1 MENKLKEFRRE
12 FTPKFFRLFPYSK
25 DRIKQDIFAGIIVGI
40 IALPLAIAF
49 AIASGVS
56 PDRGLVTAVVAGF
69 LISFLGGSRV
79 QIGGPTGAF
88 IVIVYGIV
96 SQHGVDALI
105 VATFMAGIM
114 LVLMGFARLGS
125 IIKFIPYPLIV
136 GFTSGIALIIFSSQI
151 NDFLGLGIQKV
162 PADFVSK
169 WQLFFSNIENVN
181 FYALGLGLFAILFQ
195 VFWNKYTKKIPAPL
209 IVIII
214 STLLVYIFKIPV
226 ATIGS
231 SFGELNAVFPKP
243 IIPNIDWVTFQS
255 LVNSAFAIALLG
267 GIESL
272 LSAVVAD
279 GMIGKNHNSN
289 MELVG
294 QGFANIGSAIFGGIP
309 ATGAMAR
316 TAANVKNGGR
326 TPIAGITHAIFV
338 LMVILFLG
346 KTVSYIPMATLA
358 GILIIVSYNMSE
370 WRNFVSIA
378 RGQRSDML
386 ILVITFVLTV
396 VVDLVMAIEVGMIL
410 AIFLFLRDSIKNTD
424 VQNLDFVDIED
435 EVDDP
440 LALTKFEVP
449 KGVLVY
455 EINGPLFFGA
465 AYKFRDAIRQIER
478 TPKVL
483 IIRMRNVHLID
494 GSGTRVLKE
503 VTKYIQRNDG
513 RVILSGVTDSKI
525 LEELNK
531 SRLLFMVGKQNV
543 KSAFPEALARAEQ
556 ILEDEANKQ
565 QIEK

>member
-1 MENKLKEFRRE
+1 MENKLKEFRKE

-151 NDFLGLGIQKV
+151 NDFLGLGIEKV

-169 WQLFFSNIENVN
+169 WQMFFSNIENVN

-294 QGFANIGSAIFGGIP
+294 QGVANIGSAIFGGIP

-326 TPIAGITHAIFV
+326 TPIAGITHAFVV

-358 GILIIVSYNMSE
+358 GILIIVAYNMSE

-386 ILVITFVLTV
+386 ILVMTFVLTV

-424 VQNLDFVDIED
+424 VQNLNIVDIED

-455 EINGPLFFGA
+455 EINGPMFFGA

-478 TPKVL
+478 PPKVL

-543 KSAFPEALARAEQ
+543 KPAFPEALARAEQ
-556 ILEDEANKQ
+556 ILEVEENKQ
-565 QIEK
+565 SKK